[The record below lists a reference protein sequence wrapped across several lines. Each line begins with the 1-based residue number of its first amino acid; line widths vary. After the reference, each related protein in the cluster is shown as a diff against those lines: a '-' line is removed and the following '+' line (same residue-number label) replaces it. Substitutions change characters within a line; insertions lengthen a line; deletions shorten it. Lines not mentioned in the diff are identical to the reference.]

1 MARPKL
7 EIDEDQVR
15 KLALIQCTMN
25 EIAAVMKCSVDTL
38 ERRFADIIKE
48 GREQGTMS
56 LKRKQYEVAMGGN
69 VTMLIWLGKIVLKQV
84 EKREISADEAGF
96 KIIIDNY
103 VTATQ
108 KKVDAGA

>member
-7 EIDEDQVR
+7 EINSEQVR

-25 EIAAVMKCSVDTL
+25 EMASVLGCSVDTL

-56 LKRKQYEVAMGGN
+56 LKRKQYEIAMGGN

-84 EKREISADEAGF
+84 EKREITADEQGF
-96 KIIIDNY
+96 RVVLDNY
-103 VTATQ
+103 LGQQ
-108 KKVDAGA
+108 KKLTE